1 MTAICSRGAS
11 SGILQR
17 PKGSHGYGVFHPIKS
32 SAIQFNLRHIM
43 PPSRSALPPVYY
55 AIFGVYE
62 PTVTLMGFIG
72 ALLDPTK
79 ARVLALNIASS
90 Q

>member
-1 MTAICSRGAS
+1 
-11 SGILQR
+11 
-17 PKGSHGYGVFHPIKS
+17 
-32 SAIQFNLRHIM
+32 M

-72 ALLDPTK
+72 ALLDPTR
-79 ARVLALNIASS
+79 ARILALNIASS
-90 Q
+90 R